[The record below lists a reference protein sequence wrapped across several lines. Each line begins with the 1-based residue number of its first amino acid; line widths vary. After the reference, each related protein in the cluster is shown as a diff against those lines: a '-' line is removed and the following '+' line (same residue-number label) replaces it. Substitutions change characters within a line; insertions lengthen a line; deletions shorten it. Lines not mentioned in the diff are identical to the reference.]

1 MQTFSA
7 PMAYIKIGN
16 ETAGFVRNITVQEQ
30 INRVDVQGLGSLPIQ
45 EIPPVSYRCSA
56 TVDQFFLSFK
66 APVVEAM
73 IHRLGTLQEVLDTL
87 TFAEQGFSIMIYKK
101 LVQNFDDSRKMVTSV
116 DPTGQT
122 VALLTPCFIENQNWQ
137 LQQQSVASYN
147 VNIRYLHPVVTAE
160 Y

>member
-1 MQTFSA
+1 
-7 PMAYIKIGN
+7 MAYIKIGG

-73 IHRLGTLQEVLDTL
+73 IHRLGTLQEVLNTL

-101 LVQNFDDSRKMVTSV
+101 LVQNFDDARKMVTQV

-137 LQQQSVASYN
+137 LQGQSVSSFN
-147 VNIRYLHPVVTAE
+147 VNIRYLNPIITAE

>member
-7 PMAYIKIGN
+7 PMAYIKIGG

-73 IHRLGTLQEVLDTL
+73 IHRLGTLQEVLNTL

-101 LVQNFDDSRKMVTSV
+101 LVQNFDDTRKMVTQV

-137 LQQQSVASYN
+137 LQQQN
-147 VNIRYLHPVVTAE
+147 VSAFNVSIRYLNPIVTAE

>member
-7 PMAYIKIGN
+7 PMAYIKIGG

-66 APVVEAM
+66 APVIEAM
-73 IHRLGTLQEVLDTL
+73 IHRLGTLQEVLNTL

-101 LVQNFDDSRKMVTSV
+101 LVQNFDDTRKMVTQV

-137 LQQQSVASYN
+137 LQGQSVSSFN
-147 VNIRYLHPVVTAE
+147 VNIRYLNPIVTAE

>member
-1 MQTFSA
+1 
-7 PMAYIKIGN
+7 MAYIKIGG

-87 TFAEQGFSIMIYKK
+87 TFAEQGFSKK
-101 LVQNFDDSRKMVTSV
+101 LVQNFDDARKMVTQV

>member
-1 MQTFSA
+1 
-7 PMAYIKIGN
+7 
-16 ETAGFVRNITVQEQ
+16 
-30 INRVDVQGLGSLPIQ
+30 
-45 EIPPVSYRCSA
+45 
-56 TVDQFFLSFK
+56 
-66 APVVEAM
+66 M

-101 LVQNFDDSRKMVTSV
+101 LVQNFDDARKMVTQV

-137 LQQQSVASYN
+137 LQEQSVSSFN
-147 VNIRYLHPVVTAE
+147 VNIRYLNPIVTAE

>member
-116 DPTGQT
+116 DPTG
-122 VALLTPCFIENQNWQ
+122 
-137 LQQQSVASYN
+137 
-147 VNIRYLHPVVTAE
+147 
-160 Y
+160 